1 MSQYRDKGYLPEAI
15 MNFILLLGWS
25 PEGEQEIFTL
35 EEAVQIFDPKRLS
48 KFHQCLIKIN

>member
-1 MSQYRDKGYLPEAI
+1 

-35 EEAVQIFDPKRLS
+35 EEAVQI
-48 KFHQCLIKIN
+48 LILKDYQISVDI